1 MRDIFNR
8 LRVIKAISPK
18 AIGTSGIAGG
28 SLSDVIDTRDFDAKG
43 FVINHGTAGA
53 TGDTTS
59 VIVYESDSATAA
71 SFTSVADADLL
82 GTEAAAGLPVQ
93 ATTRTSGT
101 GMNISKKI
109 GYIGTKRYLR
119 VRLYGTGHATGLVS
133 ADFVGLLARREPVAS

>member
-18 AIGTSGIAGG
+18 AIGTSGIANG

-53 TGDTTS
+53 TSDTTS
-59 VIVYESDSATAA
+59 VIVYESDAATGG
-71 SFTSVADADLL
+71 FTSVADTDLL
-82 GTEAAAGLPVQ
+82 GTEAAAGLPAQ
-93 ATTRTSGT
+93 ATARTSGT
-101 GMNISKKI
+101 GMNLSKKI

-133 ADFVGLLARREPVAS
+133 ADFVGMLARREPVAS

>member
-8 LRVIKAISPK
+8 LRVIKAIPPQ

-28 SLSDVIDTRDFDAKG
+28 SLSDAIDTRDFDAKG

-59 VIVYESDSATAA
+59 VIVYESDAATGG
-71 SFTSVADADLL
+71 FTSVADADLL
-82 GTEAAAGLPVQ
+82 GTEAAAGLPAQ
-93 ATTRTSGT
+93 ATSRTSGT
-101 GMNISKKI
+101 GKNLSKKI
-109 GYIGTKRYLR
+109 GYIGTKRYLK

-133 ADFVGLLARREPVAS
+133 ADFVGMLARREPVAS

>member
-43 FVINHGTAGA
+43 FVINHGTTASSA
-53 TGDTTS
+53 DTTS
-59 VIVYESDSATAA
+59 VIVYECDTSGGT
-71 SFTSVADADLL
+71 FTSVADSDLL
-82 GTEAAAGLPVQ
+82 GTEAAAGLP
-93 ATTRTSGT
+93 AGARASGT
-101 GMNISKKI
+101 TMNISKKI

-133 ADFVGLLARREPVAS
+133 ADFVGMLARREPVAN